1 MRTIELVNSDTEFLT
16 VEKFMT
22 LTQRD
27 KSKIQSVKIIPP
39 SFDNNDFG
47 KIQVKYKV
55 STYKVAG
62 IS

>member
-1 MRTIELVNSDTEFLT
+1 MRTIELVKNDTEYLT
-16 VEKFMT
+16 IEKFMS
-22 LTQRD
+22 LTESE

-39 SFDNNDFG
+39 SLDKNDFG
-47 KIQVKYKV
+47 KIHVKYKV

>member
-1 MRTIELVNSDTEFLT
+1 MHTIELVNRDIEFLT
-16 VEKFMT
+16 IEKFMS
-22 LTQRD
+22 LTAKE

-39 SFDNNDFG
+39 SLDRDDFG

-55 STYKVAG
+55 PSYRVAG